1 MKIKNYLFAKA
12 GIAFL
17 CCTACCAFL
26 NYMTFVTFQPM
37 VSGKESLKVW
47 MFILYVIQAATAVM
61 TIVYGDYLVKH
72 RRLGWKWHGMDEL
85 PVPEDGHEKVEVV
98 FVTID
103 GCLFNGNYYQKE
115 KVFRGYDGL
124 DFKQDEILAWS
135 TSQFLVQVKDDC
147 YFPDGSLCEK
157 NKGIC

>member
-26 NYMTFVTFQPM
+26 NYMTFVTFPM
-37 VSGKESLKVW
+37 TSGKESLKVW
-47 MFILYVIQAATAVM
+47 MFILYVLQATTAVM
-61 TIVYGDYLVKH
+61 TIVYGDNLVRH
-72 RRLGWKWHGMDEL
+72 RTGGWQWHGMDTL

-103 GCLFNGNYYQKE
+103 GCLFNGFYFQMN

-124 DFKQDEILAWS
+124 DFKQNEILAWS
-135 TSQFLVQVKDDC
+135 TSRFLVHVKDDC
-147 YFPDGSLCEK
+147 GFPDGSTWEK
-157 NKGIC
+157 DKGIC